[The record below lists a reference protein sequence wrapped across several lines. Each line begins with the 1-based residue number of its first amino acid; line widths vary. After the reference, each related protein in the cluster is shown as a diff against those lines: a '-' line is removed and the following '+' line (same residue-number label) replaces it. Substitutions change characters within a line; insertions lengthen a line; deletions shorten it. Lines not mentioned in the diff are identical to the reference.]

1 MSYLLV
7 TYPCSFSISFHS
19 YQIRLYDDASIEPLS
34 EEDIAVLIVANHRA
48 SVLADQEDKALDT
61 VISAHVMAYLMGC
74 VENGGEFTIVDDI
87 PPDSFSDR
95 PNQNQAQTK
104 SNPSPDQQDQ
114 AQTKSKPSPDQQDQ
128 AQTKSNPSSDQ
139 IKPKPRP
146 NQTQTQTNKATHR
159 PTQTQAQTKSN
170 PNQQDQAQT
179 KSNPSPDQ
187 QDQAQTKSNPSPDQ
201 RCTHCCS
208 YLSAF
213 YDNGCNLHNYC
224 LNCEPKYFQNTRF
237 IFQ

>member
-114 AQTKSKPSPDQQDQ
+114 AQTKSKPSPDQ
-128 AQTKSNPSSDQ
+128 

-146 NQTQTQTNKATHR
+146 NQTQTQTNKTTHRPNQTQAQTNKTTPR
-159 PTQTQAQTKSN
+159 PTQTQAQTNNTKPR
-170 PNQQDQAQT
+170 PNQT
-179 KSNPSPDQ
+179 
-187 QDQAQTKSNPSPDQ
+187 
-201 RCTHCCS
+201 
-208 YLSAF
+208 
-213 YDNGCNLHNYC
+213 
-224 LNCEPKYFQNTRF
+224 
-237 IFQ
+237 